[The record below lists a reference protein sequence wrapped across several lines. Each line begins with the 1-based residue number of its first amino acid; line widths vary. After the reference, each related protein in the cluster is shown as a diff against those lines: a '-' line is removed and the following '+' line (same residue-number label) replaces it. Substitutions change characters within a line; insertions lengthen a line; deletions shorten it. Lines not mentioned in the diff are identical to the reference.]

1 MVKSNIKSL
10 IKHFWPLLQKKI
22 KINKS
27 RQLTEVI
34 KKKKEEQS
42 AAEVTELN
50 VIIIYGRSFPLSI
63 FFLSGGFLR
72 LLFC

>member
-10 IKHFWPLLQKKI
+10 IKHFWPLLPKKI
-22 KINKS
+22 KIKKKQTADRS
-27 RQLTEVI
+27 Y

-50 VIIIYGRSFPLSI
+50 VIIIYGRSFPLSL